1 MMVTESDV
9 FCLLVMSVVQKLVV
23 GWVVWSHMVEHL

>member
-9 FCLLVMSVVQKLVV
+9 FCLLVISVVQKLVV
-23 GWVVWSHMVEHL
+23 GWVVQSPMAEQL